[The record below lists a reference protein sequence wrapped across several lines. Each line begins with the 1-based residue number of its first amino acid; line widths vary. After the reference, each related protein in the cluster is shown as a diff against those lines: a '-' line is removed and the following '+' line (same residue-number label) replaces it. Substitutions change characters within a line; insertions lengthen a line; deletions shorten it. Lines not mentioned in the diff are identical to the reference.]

1 MTENINKLLREFK
14 SCYEN
19 CDFDR
24 IEELNKEIQGY
35 YERNGLTKTENYARY
50 LYDLSLCQTET
61 DKLKEAV
68 KSAKAAFDI
77 AEELKSEDICTAAAT
92 SLGVAYGY
100 AGNKRP
106 SLFWLKKAYDLTY
119 NLVKDGDIEQHNQR
133 LADAAVNLGSAY
145 YDVRDYNNALDL
157 HKTALKL
164 QTAENEDYCDNLNL
178 IAYDLER
185 LKRYDEAAV
194 YLRTSLDILGRLIG
208 EKDKDYAAN
217 LSYLA
222 SVLERSGDFQ
232 KAAVEYERVI
242 RLFRQSGHGDDICC
256 GEVMNKAANI
266 YSKMGDDP
274 GALKLRNDALE
285 IFEKTTGTQ
294 SLFYANC
301 LRDIGEIYFNNSIYG
316 KAIICLT
323 KALDIKKT
331 VFAPADQEYFKD
343 AILLAKIYL
352 ENKQSDK
359 FCEVMEYLFENID
372 ETHPSYVDILFAL
385 ASRYILTDTDT
396 DRIYDLYEKYLKIK
410 PNATIEEFL
419 ELAFD
424 GPKKLK

>member
-14 SCYEN
+14 NCYEN
-19 CDFDR
+19 CDFEKID
-24 IEELNKEIQGY
+24 ELNKEIQGY

-61 DKLKEAV
+61 DKLREAV

-77 AEELKSEDICTAAAT
+77 AEELNLEILCTAAAT

-106 SLFWLKKAYDLTY
+106 ALFWLKKAYDLTY
-119 NLVKDGDIEQHNQR
+119 NLVKDRDSEQHNQC
-133 LADAAVNLGSAY
+133 LADAALNLGSAY
-145 YDVRDYNNALDL
+145 YDIRDYNNALDF
-157 HKTALKL
+157 HKTALRL
-164 QTAENEDYCDNLNL
+164 QTAENDDYCDNLNL
-178 IAYDLER
+178 IAYDLEKLGR
-185 LKRYDEAAV
+185 FDEAAV
-194 YLRTSLDILGRLIG
+194 YLRSSLDILGRLIG
-208 EKDKDYAAN
+208 ENDKDYAAN

-222 SVLERSGDFQ
+222 SVYKKGGDFQ

-242 RLFRQSGHGDDICC
+242 RLFKQTGHGDDICC
-256 GEVMNKAANI
+256 GEAMNKAADI
-266 YSKMGDDP
+266 YLKMGDDP
-274 GALKLRNDALE
+274 GALKLRNEALE

-301 LRDIGEIYFNNSIYG
+301 LRDMGEIYFNNSIYG

-323 KALDIKKT
+323 KALDIKKSI
-331 VFAPADQEYFKD
+331 FAPADPEYFKD
-343 AILLAKIYL
+343 AILLTKIYL
-352 ENKQSDK
+352 ENKQPDK
-359 FCEVMEYLFENID
+359 SCEIMEYLFNNID
-372 ETHPSYVDILFAL
+372 EKHPSYRDILFFL
-385 ASRYILTDTDT
+385 ASRYVLTDTDT
-396 DRIYDLYEKYLKIK
+396 DRLFDLYEKYLKLD
-410 PNATIEEFL
+410 PDATIEEFL